1 MEFRDY
7 YKTLGVDR
15 KASQAEIKSAFR
27 KLARKF
33 HPDVNPN
40 NKDAEAKFKQLNE
53 AYQVIGDADKRK
65 KYDEL
70 GADWEHGVS
79 QEEMMRRYARQ
90 QSAAGAGAGAG
101 SDFGGGDFSDFFSQF
116 FGGGAAAGF
125 GQGAGRRTRGGP
137 SRGFSGFDFDTA
149 GAEPARAPDLHA
161 EVRIP
166 LVDAVKGAKRRLDLV
181 AEDECATCRGSGMIA
196 REEKQG
202 KARVIRSAEACPTCG
217 GAGVVQARRML
228 EVTIPAGVADGTQLR
243 LKGQG
248 GRAPRPDQNGDLFLT
263 VRIEPNPVFALAGRD
278 LRVNLP
284 VWDYEAALGAE
295 ITAPTLD
302 GRVSLKIIPG
312 SQTGRVMRLR
322 GRGLPARGKEPA
334 GDLLY
339 ELKVL
344 APTDL
349 NAKER
354 ALMQD
359 LADSLKARGIAD
371 PRAEL
376 MASK

>member
-7 YKTLGVDR
+7 YKVLGVDR
-15 KASQAEIKSAFR
+15 KATDAQIKSAYR

-40 NKDAEAKFKQLNE
+40 NKEAETRFKELNE

-90 QSAAGAGAGAG
+90 QSAAGAGGGG
-101 SDFGGGDFSDFFSQF
+101 SADFGGGDFSDFFSQF
-116 FGGGAAAGF
+116 FGGGGRSGF
-125 GQGAGRRTRGGP
+125 GRSAGGRGGA
-137 SRGFSGFDFDTA
+137 SRGFSNFEFGT
-149 GAEPARAPDLHA
+149 EPARAPDLRA
-161 EVRIP
+161 EVGIT
-166 LVDAVKGAKRRLDLV
+166 LADAVKGAKRRLDLV
-181 AEDECATCRGSGMIA
+181 AEDECVTCGGSGMIA

-202 KARVIRSAEACPTCG
+202 KGRVIRTAEACPTCG
-217 GAGVVQARRML
+217 GSGVVAARRTL
-228 EVTIPAGVADGTQLR
+228 EVTIPAGVTDGTQLR

-263 VRIEPNPVFALAGRD
+263 IKIEANPVFALAGRD
-278 LRVNLP
+278 LRVHLP

-295 ITAPTLD
+295 ITAPTVD
-302 GRVSLKIIPG
+302 GGVSLKIPAN

-322 GRGLPARGKEPA
+322 GRGLPSRGKEPA

-349 NAKER
+349 SAKER
-354 ALMQD
+354 ALMQQ
-359 LADSLKARGIAD
+359 LAESRKDREVAD

-376 MASK
+376 MASKS

>member
-7 YKTLGVDR
+7 YKVLGVER
-15 KASQAEIKSAFR
+15 KASEAEIKSAYR

-40 NKDAEAKFKQLNE
+40 NKEAEAKFKELNE
-53 AYQVIGDADKRK
+53 AYQVISDPEKRK

-90 QSAAGAGAGAG
+90 QSAAGAGAGGGGGA
-101 SDFGGGDFSDFFSQF
+101 DFGGGDFSDFFSQF
-116 FGGGAAAGF
+116 FGGGG
-125 GQGAGRRTRGGP
+125 GRSGARGGRSRGGAP
-137 SRGFSGFDFDTA
+137 RGFSTFDFGT
-149 GAEPARAPDLHA
+149 EPPRAPDLRA
-161 EVRIP
+161 EAGIT
-166 LVDAVKGAKRRLDLV
+166 LLDAIKGAKRRLDLV
-181 AEDECATCRGSGMIA
+181 AEDECATCGGSGVIA

-202 KARVIRSAEACPTCG
+202 KARVIRAAEQCPTCG
-217 GAGVVQARRML
+217 GAGVVAARRTL
-228 EVTIPAGVADGTQLR
+228 EVTIPAGVSDGTQLR

-248 GRAPRPDQNGDLFLT
+248 GRAPRPDQNGDLFLSI
-263 VRIEPNPVFALAGRD
+263 RIEPNPVFAITGRD

-295 ITAPTLD
+295 ITAPTVD
-302 GRVSLKIIPG
+302 GRVSLKIPAG
-312 SQTGRVMRLR
+312 SQAGRVMRLR

-354 ALMQD
+354 ALMQN
-359 LADSLKARGIAD
+359 LADSLKARGVPD

-376 MASK
+376 MGSK

>member
-7 YKTLGVDR
+7 YKVLGVER
-15 KASQAEIKSAFR
+15 KASDAEIKSAFR

-40 NKDAEAKFKQLNE
+40 NKEAEAKFKELNE
-53 AYQVIGDADKRK
+53 AYQVISDPEKRK

-79 QEEMMRRYARQ
+79 QEEMMRRYAQQ
-90 QSAAGAGAGAG
+90 QSAAGASGAAGA
-101 SDFGGGDFSDFFSQF
+101 DFGGGGGDFSDFFSQF
-116 FGGGAAAGF
+116 FGGGG
-125 GQGAGRRTRGGP
+125 GGRGGFARGSSGRGRAP
-137 SRGFSGFDFDTA
+137 RGFSTFDFGT
-149 GAEPARAPDLHA
+149 EPARAPDLHA
-161 EVRIP
+161 EVGIT
-166 LVDAVKGAKRRLDLV
+166 LADAVKGAKRRLDLV
-181 AEDECATCRGSGMIA
+181 AEDECATCGGSGVIA

-202 KARVIRSAEACPTCG
+202 KARVIRSADPCPTCG
-217 GAGVVQARRML
+217 GSGVVPARRTL
-228 EVTIPAGVADGTQLR
+228 EVTIPAGVTDGTQLR

-263 VRIEPNPVFALAGRD
+263 IRIEPNPVFALAGRD

-284 VWDYEAALGAE
+284 VWDYEASLGAE
-295 ITAPTLD
+295 ITAPTID
-302 GRVSLKIIPG
+302 GRLSLKIPAG

-349 NAKER
+349 TAKER
-354 ALMQD
+354 TLMQQ
-359 LADSLKARGIAD
+359 LADSLKDRGVPD

>member
-7 YKTLGVDR
+7 YKVLGVDR
-15 KASQAEIKSAFR
+15 KATDAQIKSAYR

-40 NKDAEAKFKQLNE
+40 NKEAETRFKELNE

-90 QSAAGAGAGAG
+90 QSAAGAGGGG
-101 SDFGGGDFSDFFSQF
+101 SADFGGGDFSDFFSQF
-116 FGGGAAAGF
+116 FGGGGRSGF
-125 GQGAGRRTRGGP
+125 GRSAGGRGGA
-137 SRGFSGFDFDTA
+137 SRGFSNFEFGT
-149 GAEPARAPDLHA
+149 EPARAPDLRA
-161 EVRIP
+161 EVGIT
-166 LVDAVKGAKRRLDLV
+166 LADAVKGAKRRLDLV
-181 AEDECATCRGSGMIA
+181 AEDECVTCGGSGMIA

-202 KARVIRSAEACPTCG
+202 KARVIRSAEPCPTCG
-217 GAGVVQARRML
+217 GRGVVAARRTL
-228 EVTIPAGVADGTQLR
+228 EVTIPAGVTDGTQLR

-263 VRIEPNPVFALAGRD
+263 IRIEPNPVFALTGRD
-278 LRVNLP
+278 LRVSLP

-295 ITAPTLD
+295 ITAPTVD
-302 GRVSLKIIPG
+302 GRVSLKIPPG

-322 GRGLPARGKEPA
+322 GRGFPARGKEPA

-359 LADSLKARGIAD
+359 LATSLKDRGIAD

-376 MASK
+376 MASKS

>member
-1 MEFRDY
+1 MEFQDY

-15 KASQAEIKSAFR
+15 KASDAEIKSAYR

-40 NKDAEAKFKQLNE
+40 NKDAEARFKQINE
-53 AYQVIGDADKRK
+53 AYQVISDADKRK

-90 QSAAGAGAGAG
+90 QSAAGASGGGGA
-101 SDFGGGDFSDFFSQF
+101 DFGGGDFSDFFSQF
-116 FGGGAAAGF
+116 FGGGGRTGF
-125 GQGAGRRTRGGP
+125 RSGAGGRSRGGA
-137 SRGFSGFDFDTA
+137 SRGFSGFEFGT
-149 GAEPARAPDLHA
+149 EPARAPDLHA
-161 EVRIP
+161 EVGIT
-166 LVDAVKGAKRRLDLV
+166 LADAVKGAKRRLDLV
-181 AEDECATCRGSGMIA
+181 AEDECATCGGSGMIA

-202 KARVIRSAEACPTCG
+202 KARVIRSAEPCPTCG
-217 GAGVVQARRML
+217 GSGVVAARRTL
-228 EVTIPAGVADGTQLR
+228 EVTIPAGVTDGTQLR

-263 VRIEPNPVFALAGRD
+263 IRIEPNPVFALAGRD

-295 ITAPTLD
+295 ITAPTVD
-302 GRVSLKIIPG
+302 GRVSLKIPSG
-312 SQTGRVMRLR
+312 SQAGRVMRLR

-354 ALMQD
+354 ALMQE
-359 LADSLKARGIAD
+359 LADSRNGREVAD

>member
-7 YKTLGVDR
+7 YKILGVDR
-15 KASQAEIKSAFR
+15 KASETEIKSAYR

-40 NKDAEAKFKQLNE
+40 NKEAEGKFKEINE
-53 AYQVIGDADKRK
+53 AYQVISDPEKRK

-90 QSAAGAGAGAG
+90 QSAAGAGAGGGAG
-101 SDFGGGDFSDFFSQF
+101 ADFGGGDFSDFFSQF
-116 FGGGAAAGF
+116 FGGSARRAG
-125 GQGAGRRTRGGP
+125 GRSRGGAP
-137 SRGFSGFDFDTA
+137 RGFSGFDF

-161 EVRIP
+161 EVGIS
-166 LVDAVKGAKRRLDLV
+166 LSDAVMGSKRRLDLV
-181 AEDECATCRGSGMIA
+181 AEDECATCFGSGMIP

-202 KARVIRSAEACPTCG
+202 KSRVIRSAEPCPTCG
-217 GAGVVQARRML
+217 GPGVVNARRTL
-228 EVTIPAGVADGTQLR
+228 EVSIPAGVTDGTQLR

-263 VRIEPNPVFALAGRD
+263 IRIEPNPVFAITGRD

-295 ITAPTLD
+295 ITAPTVD
-302 GRVSLKIIPG
+302 GRVSLKIPAG
-312 SQTGRVMRLR
+312 SQAGRVMRLR

-344 APTDL
+344 APTEL

-354 ALMQD
+354 GLMQQ
-359 LADSLKARGIAD
+359 LADSLKDRGVAD

>member
-15 KASQAEIKSAFR
+15 KASAAEIKSAFR

-90 QSAAGAGAGAG
+90 QSAAGAGAGA
-101 SDFGGGDFSDFFSQF
+101 DFGGGDFSDFFSQF
-116 FGGGAAAGF
+116 FGGGGAGAGF
-125 GQGAGRRTRGGP
+125 GHGAGRRSRGGP

-149 GAEPARAPDLHA
+149 DVEPARAPDLRA

-202 KARVIRSAEACPTCG
+202 KARVIRSAEQCPTCG
-217 GAGVVQARRML
+217 GVGVVQARRML
-228 EVTIPAGVADGTQLR
+228 EVTIPAGVSDGTQLR

-278 LRVNLP
+278 LRVDLP

-295 ITAPTLD
+295 ITAPTVD
-302 GRVSLKIIPG
+302 GRVSLKIPAG

-322 GRGLPARGKEPA
+322 GRGLPAHGKEPA

-344 APTDL
+344 APAEL
-349 NAKER
+349 NARER

>member
-7 YKTLGVDR
+7 YKVLGVER
-15 KASQAEIKSAFR
+15 KATEAEIKSAYR

-40 NKDAEAKFKQLNE
+40 NKEAEAKFKELNE
-53 AYQVIGDADKRK
+53 AYQVISDPEKRK

-90 QSAAGAGAGAG
+90 QSAAGAGAGGGGAG
-101 SDFGGGDFSDFFSQF
+101 ADFGGGDFSDFFSQF
-116 FGGGAAAGF
+116 FGGG
-125 GQGAGRRTRGGP
+125 GRSSGRSRGGAP
-137 SRGFSGFDFDTA
+137 RGFSTFDFGT
-149 GAEPARAPDLHA
+149 EPPRAPDLRA
-161 EVRIP
+161 EVGIT
-166 LVDAVKGAKRRLDLV
+166 LLDAIKGAKRRLDLV
-181 AEDECATCRGSGMIA
+181 AEDECATCGGSGVIA

-202 KARVIRSAEACPTCG
+202 KARVIRAAEQCPTCG
-217 GAGVVQARRML
+217 GAGVVAARRTL
-228 EVTIPAGVADGTQLR
+228 EVTIPAGVSDGTQLR

-263 VRIEPNPVFALAGRD
+263 IRIEPNPVFAITGRD

-295 ITAPTLD
+295 ITAPTVD
-302 GRVSLKIIPG
+302 GRVSLKIPAG
-312 SQTGRVMRLR
+312 SQAGRVMRLR

-339 ELKVL
+339 ELKIL

-354 ALMQD
+354 GLMQQ
-359 LADSLKARGIAD
+359 LADSLKDRGVAD

>member
-7 YKTLGVDR
+7 YKVLGVDR
-15 KASQAEIKSAFR
+15 KASDAEIKSAFR
-27 KLARKF
+27 KLARKY

-40 NKDAEAKFKQLNE
+40 NKDAEIKFKELNE
-53 AYQVIGDADKRK
+53 AYQVIGDAEKRK

-79 QEEMMRRYARQ
+79 QEEMMRRYAQ
-90 QSAAGAGAGAG
+90 QRSAAGGGGANFGG
-101 SDFGGGDFSDFFSQF
+101 DFGGGDFSDFFSQF
-116 FGGGAAAGF
+116 FGGGGARRAG
-125 GQGAGRRTRGGP
+125 GRSRGGA
-137 SRGFSGFDFDTA
+137 SRGFSTFDFDNQ
-149 GAEPARAPDLHA
+149 PPRAPDLRA
-161 EVRIP
+161 EVGVT
-166 LVDAVKGAKRRLDLV
+166 LADAVKGAKRRLDLV
-181 AEDECATCRGSGMIA
+181 AEDECATCGGSGMIA

-202 KARVIRSAEACPTCG
+202 KARVIRSAEPCPTCG
-217 GAGVVQARRML
+217 GRGVIPARRTL

-263 VRIEPNPVFALAGRD
+263 IRIEPNPVFTITGRD
-278 LRVNLP
+278 LRVSLP

-295 ITAPTLD
+295 ITAPTVD
-302 GRVSLKIIPG
+302 GRVSLKIPAG

-339 ELKVL
+339 ELRVL

-359 LADSLKARGIAD
+359 LATSLKDRGVPD

>member
-1 MEFRDY
+1 MEFQDY

-15 KASQAEIKSAFR
+15 KASDAEIKTAYR

-40 NKDAEAKFKQLNE
+40 TKEAETKFKQINE
-53 AYQVIGDADKRK
+53 AYQVISDPEKRK

-79 QEEMMRRYARQ
+79 QEEMMRRYAQ
-90 QSAAGAGAGAG
+90 QRSAAGGGGRGA
-101 SDFGGGDFSDFFSQF
+101 DFEFGGGGDFSDFFSQF
-116 FGGGAAAGF
+116 FGGSARRAG
-125 GQGAGRRTRGGP
+125 GRSRGGA
-137 SRGFSGFDFDTA
+137 SRGFSNFDFGT
-149 GAEPARAPDLHA
+149 EPARAPDLRA
-161 EVRIP
+161 EVGVT
-166 LVDAVKGAKRRLDLV
+166 LADAVKGAKRRLDLV
-181 AEDECATCRGSGMIA
+181 AEDECATCGGSGMIA

-202 KARVIRSAEACPTCG
+202 KARVIRSAEPCPTCG
-217 GAGVVQARRML
+217 GRGVIAARRTL
-228 EVTIPAGVADGTQLR
+228 EITIPAGVSDGTQLR

-263 VRIEPNPVFALAGRD
+263 IRIEPNPVFTISGRD
-278 LRVNLP
+278 LRVSLP

-295 ITAPTLD
+295 ITAPTVE
-302 GRVSLKIIPG
+302 GRVSLKIPAG
-312 SQTGRVMRLR
+312 SQTGRVLRLR

-349 NAKER
+349 TPKER

-359 LADSLKARGIAD
+359 LANSLKDRGVPD

-376 MASK
+376 MASR

>member
-7 YKTLGVDR
+7 YKVLGVDR
-15 KASQAEIKSAFR
+15 KAGDAEIKSAYR

-40 NKDAEAKFKQLNE
+40 NKDAEARFKEINE
-53 AYQVIGDADKRK
+53 AYQVISDPEKRK

-90 QSAAGAGAGAG
+90 QSAAGAGRGAGA
-101 SDFGGGDFSDFFSQF
+101 DFGGGGDFSDFFSQF
-116 FGGGAAAGF
+116 FGGGG
-125 GQGAGRRTRGGP
+125 GRGGFARSGGRSRGGA
-137 SRGFSGFDFDTA
+137 SRGFSQFDFGT
-149 GAEPARAPDLHA
+149 EPARAPDLRA
-161 EVRIP
+161 EVGIT
-166 LVDAVKGAKRRLDLV
+166 LLDAVKGAKRRLDLV
-181 AEDECATCRGSGMIA
+181 AEDECATCGGSGMIA

-202 KARVIRSAEACPTCG
+202 KARVIRSAEPCPTCG
-217 GAGVVQARRML
+217 GNGVVQARRTL
-228 EVTIPAGVADGTQLR
+228 EVTIPAGVADGSQLR

-263 VRIEPNPVFALAGRD
+263 IRIEANPVFAIEGRD

-295 ITAPTLD
+295 VTAPTVD
-302 GRVSLKIIPG
+302 GRVSLKIPAG
-312 SQTGRVMRLR
+312 SQAGRVLRLR
-322 GRGLPARGKEPA
+322 GRGLPTRGKEPA

-349 NAKER
+349 TAKER
-354 ALMQD
+354 ALMQQ
-359 LADSLKARGIAD
+359 LADNLKDRGIAD

>member
-1 MEFRDY
+1 MDFRDY
-7 YKTLGVDR
+7 YKVLGVDR
-15 KASQAEIKSAFR
+15 KASDAEIKSAYR

-40 NKDAEAKFKQLNE
+40 NKEAEAKFKELNE
-53 AYQVIGDADKRK
+53 AYQVISDPDKRK
-65 KYDEL
+65 KYEEL

-90 QSAAGAGAGAG
+90 QSAAGARGGGGA
-101 SDFGGGDFSDFFSQF
+101 DFGGGDFSDFFSQF
-116 FGGGAAAGF
+116 FGGGG
-125 GQGAGRRTRGGP
+125 GARRGGGRSRGGAP
-137 SRGFSGFDFDTA
+137 RGFSGFEFDT
-149 GAEPARAPDLHA
+149 EPARAPDLRA
-161 EVRIP
+161 EVEIS

-181 AEDECATCRGSGMIA
+181 AEDECATCGGSGMIA

-202 KARVIRSAEACPTCG
+202 KARVIRAAEPCPTCG
-217 GAGVVQARRML
+217 GSGVVPARRTL
-228 EVTIPAGVADGTQLR
+228 EVTIPAGVTDGTQLR

-263 VRIEPNPVFALAGRD
+263 IRIEPNAVFALAGRD
-278 LRVNLP
+278 LRVSLP

-295 ITAPTLD
+295 ITAPTVD
-302 GRVSLKIIPG
+302 GRVSLKILPG

-322 GRGLPARGKEPA
+322 GRGLPARGNEPA

-349 NAKER
+349 SAKER